1 MITYRRYKNTD
12 PPALVEVW
20 NESLT
25 ARGAYPVRTPALF
38 ERWVFSKPYFEHDDL
53 CVAWDDEAG
62 KIAGFSISGFAPN
75 EDRTGLSDRGVICC
89 VLIRPDYRKRG
100 IGRELTRRAE
110 EYLRGRGAADVAF
123 GSMWPNN
130 PYLFGLYGGSNS
142 PGVLASEPDADGFLR
157 RLGYEKAER
166 CVVFHKKLDAPLTVA
181 DTRFGVLRRR
191 YETQVLRNA
200 GVASWWEE
208 CIWGALEPVEMRLTD
223 KLTDLPA
230 ARAVVWELEGFGWK
244 WNYPAAGIIDVQV
257 RPDLRKQGLGKLL
270 LSQMLRFLQ
279 DQFFAVAEL
288 QAPAADPA
296 AVGMCTSLGFEPVDE
311 GYVYRRGGLPAPPP
325 ATESAP
331 PEEAP
336 PGIA

>member
-1 MITYRRYKNTD
+1 MIAYRRYRNTD

-20 NESLT
+20 NEALT
-25 ARGAYPVRTPALF
+25 ARGSYPVRTPSLF
-38 ERWVFSKPYFEHDDL
+38 ERWVFSKPYFQHDDL
-53 CVAWDDEAG
+53 VVAWDDEANRA
-62 KIAGFSISGFAPN
+62 AGFALAGFAPN
-75 EDRTGLSDRGVICC
+75 EDRTGLSDLGVICC
-89 VLIRPDYRKRG
+89 VLVRPDYRRKG
-100 IGRELTRRAE
+100 VGRELARRAE
-110 EYLRGRGAADVAF
+110 EHLRGRGAADVVF

-142 PGVLASEPDADGFLR
+142 PGVLASEPDAGPFL
-157 RLGYEKAER
+157 EKLRYSRAER
-166 CVVFHKKLDAPLTVA
+166 CVVFHKKLDTPLSVV

-208 CIWGALEPVEMRLTD
+208 CVWGALEPVEMRLTD

-244 WNYPAAGIIDVQV
+244 WNLPAAGIIDVQV
-257 RPDLRKQGLGKLL
+257 RSDLRRQGLGKLL
-270 LSQMLRFLQ
+270 LAQVLRFLQ

-296 AVGMCTSLGFEPVDE
+296 AVGMCTSLGFEQVDE
-311 GYVYRRGGLPAPPP
+311 GFVYRRGGLPQQAEQPE
-325 ATESAP
+325 AAP

-336 PGIA
+336 LGTA